1 MSYEKILLL
10 YDYDYKVNSMI
21 KEVLRKILFKL
32 LWCDAN
38 AALISPEKVLTLV
51 WDPNKSSIRLKSDY
65 LHKAVSILL

>member
-21 KEVLRKILFKL
+21 KEVLHKILFKL

-51 WDPNKSSIRLKSDY
+51 
-65 LHKAVSILL
+65 